1 MPGVIMDN
9 GTVGGPRHAPDTQ
22 TSSNADNL
30 RNGSLHVNGAA
41 KGAKD
46 HNRDKESY
54 TGSPGIDGHKA
65 LPELPHITQGF
76 FPFSTLVNRS
86 VQQCW
91 NELSDLITELAAIQV
106 SPHSSIPLLPVN
118 GKSAGNQSPEN
129 LQKKLR
135 ILDFAH
141 AKRAEF
147 IKLLVLSQWSR
158 QARDVSKLIDLQNF
172 VRARHQAFVDALQRV
187 GDMKRD
193 LVQAQVANP
202 DLQTALEI
210 LSKGRLESLADLG
223 YKSSKL
229 LTARGALRRLHKV
242 NRIISARLALHDSIP
257 RPFRTYRVHDG
268 RVTFVVSGEFELDL
282 SVGAES
288 ELSQFFFVDIRFLY
302 SPSSNIPKGRMSNEL
317 DAKINDKLRDSGLTG
332 CFNFLHGLVLTN
344 KIHVLFKQAIELAKG
359 LWSETLRVELLHR
372 TLVIQYWALKP
383 GPKSWVEIGIKSSN
397 GNADRQGFGVPCLGL
412 RWMRDGQDVDSS
424 DIEFDTDDLSME
436 CLLRSVVALHI
447 SHLLSSAY
455 GILSEY
461 SLFSTG
467 TLSSQAILN
476 VTEPGECQLSV
487 QLTGSRHLRVS
498 IEPMSGAVILS
509 ATPGLSERSESD
521 ASLDR
526 STIDD
531 LVARVSRLRCI
542 AAIEELESNVRILG
556 FETVSLKGLR
566 NDIRKVFPTNVL
578 RFSLFWHPSWERNWV
593 VAATSSIASD
603 NWWVVQLRRSS
614 EVAADF
620 SGPDTSVPLCSGHSM
635 SDTFLATNH
644 QTHSSS
650 FPDLGYCLSGMVA
663 IYANVSYLADL
674 QTVEFHPPLRTL
686 KVESDLQIPDIF
698 IRYQVSHL
706 PPALQLVL
714 PAGLRRKNFLKN
726 TVRLVF
732 HGIDRRKNIAIFVAY
747 GNLVAPLTDLCTLV
761 SKSDSS
767 LVFKRGGSSFALRLL
782 APAGR
787 PVIIQLFRS
796 LQSLECTLSILDF
809 LRQRRLTPQSLSLT
823 HIAFAY
829 GPRRDLSAIIG
840 IGLSEVPSSAELDP
854 VRILARTDPLLFLT
868 LGIRF
873 NHPNPHRR
881 VQGSLAAI
889 LNHASN
895 EAGLDFVTEILS
907 FTLPL
912 MRALEQIT
920 SNASRQESF
929 RLQVIVRNAY
939 TFLLHYTYQ
948 GFCFQLTT
956 SQHMGQLTWVL
967 RELSSP
973 EARPGHDQ
981 LKARLRGTLYHSK
994 GNGWKGLGNGVVAD
1008 AEGVSNAIWALD
1020 GCFTG
1025 TQHNTWLPRENKSD
1039 QDYST
1044 QPISEKQS
1052 QTGAPSQAGMAND
1065 TTMTANFIND
1075 KSLQRNPVASNAA
1088 DVITID

>member
-9 GTVGGPRHAPDTQ
+9 ATTGRPGHAPDTQ
-22 TSSNADNL
+22 TPSNGDNL
-30 RNGSLHVNGAA
+30 RNGSFHINGAA
-41 KGAKD
+41 KGDKD
-46 HNRDKESY
+46 HDPDKESY
-54 TGSPGIDGHKA
+54 AGKPRIDGHRA
-65 LPELPHITQGF
+65 LPEIPHITQGF

-91 NELSDLITELAAIQV
+91 NELSDLITELAAIHV
-106 SPHSSIPLLPVN
+106 SPHSSVPLLPVN
-118 GKSAGNQSPEN
+118 GKSPGNQSPEN
-129 LQKKLR
+129 VQKKLR

-158 QARDVSKLIDLQNF
+158 RARDVSKLIDLQNF
-172 VRARHQAFVDALQRV
+172 IRARHQAFVDALQRV
-187 GDMKRD
+187 GEMKRD

-202 DLQTALEI
+202 NLQTALEI

-229 LTARGALRRLHKV
+229 LTARGALRRLHKI
-242 NRIISARLALHDSIP
+242 NRIISARLALHDLIP
-257 RPFRTYRVHDG
+257 HPFRTYRVHDG
-268 RVTFVVSGEFELDL
+268 RVTFVVRGEFELDL
-282 SVGAES
+282 SIGAES

-302 SPSSNIPKGRMSNEL
+302 SPSSNIPKGRMSNEI
-317 DAKINDKLRDSGLTG
+317 DAKINEKLRDSGLTG

-344 KIHVLFKQAIELAKG
+344 KIHILFKQAIELAKG

-372 TLVIQYWALKP
+372 TLVIQYWTLKP
-383 GPKSWVEIGIKSSN
+383 GPKSWIEIGVKSGN
-397 GNADRQGFGVPCLGL
+397 GDADSQGLGVPCLGL
-412 RWMRDGQDVDSS
+412 RWMRDGQEVNSR
-424 DIEFDTDDLSME
+424 DIEFDPEDLSME
-436 CLLRSVVALHI
+436 CLLRSVIALHI
-447 SHLLSSAY
+447 SYLLSSAY

-461 SLFSTG
+461 SLFSSG
-467 TLSSQAILN
+467 TLSSHAILN

-509 ATPGLSERSESD
+509 ATPGLLERFESD

-556 FETVSLKGLR
+556 FETVSPKGLR
-566 NDIRKVFPTNVL
+566 NDIRKVFPANVL
-578 RFSLFWHPSWERNWV
+578 RFSLFWHPLWERNWV
-593 VAATSSIASD
+593 VAATSSITSD
-603 NWWVVQLRRSS
+603 NWWVVRLRRSS
-614 EVAADF
+614 EVATDF
-620 SGPDTSVPLCSGHSM
+620 SVSDTSVPLCSGHSM
-635 SDTFLATNH
+635 SDTFLATSH
-644 QTHSSS
+644 QTRSSS

-663 IYANVSYLADL
+663 IYANVSYLSDL
-674 QTVEFHPPLRTL
+674 HSVEFHPPLCAL

-698 IRYQVSHL
+698 IRYQVSNL
-706 PPALQLVL
+706 PRALQLVL
-714 PAGLRRKNFLKN
+714 PAGLKRKNLLKD
-726 TVRLVF
+726 TVRLAF
-732 HGIDRRKNIAIFVAY
+732 HGIDRHKNSAIFVAY
-747 GNLVAPLTDLCTLV
+747 GNLVGPWTDLCTLI

-767 LVFKRGGSSFALRLL
+767 LVFKQGGSGFALRLL

-787 PVIIQLFRS
+787 PVIVQLFKS
-796 LQSLECTLSILDF
+796 LQTLECTLSILDF

-829 GPRRDLSAIIG
+829 GPGRDLSATIEM
-840 IGLSEVPSSAELDP
+840 GLSEVPSSAELDP
-854 VRILARTDPLLFLT
+854 VRVLARTDPLLCLT

-873 NHPNPHRR
+873 KHPNPHRR

-895 EAGLDFVTEILS
+895 EAGLDFVTEVLS

-920 SNASRQESF
+920 SNASRQEPF

-948 GFCFQLTT
+948 GFRFQLTT
-956 SQHMGQLTWVL
+956 RQHSGQLTWVL

-973 EARPGHDQ
+973 EAGPGHDQ
-981 LKARLRGTLYHSK
+981 FKARLRGTLYHSK

-1008 AEGVSNAIWALD
+1008 AEGVSNVIRALD

-1025 TQHNTWLPRENKSD
+1025 AQHNTWLPRETKSE

-1044 QPISEKQS
+1044 QPAPENQS

-1065 TTMTANFIND
+1065 TKMTANFVND
-1075 KSLQRNPVASNAA
+1075 KSLQRNPVVSNAA